1 MNELIQYLNEVRT
14 ELQELYDDFDN
25 EIRVTE
31 NQQLY
36 EDAYNKVG
44 EKIEDALK
52 EIDSLIL
59 DIDEGIYTKSFDSLE
74 EED

>member
-52 EIDSLIL
+52 EIDSFIL